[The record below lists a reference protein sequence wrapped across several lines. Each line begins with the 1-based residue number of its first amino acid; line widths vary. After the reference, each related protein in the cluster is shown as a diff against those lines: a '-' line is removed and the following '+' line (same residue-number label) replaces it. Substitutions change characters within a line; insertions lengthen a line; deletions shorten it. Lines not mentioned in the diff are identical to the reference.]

1 MRVRISMKTFNS
13 LWQRLVTPYGET
25 CERCG
30 GTQEAIAQVIPGR
43 RQLA

>member
-1 MRVRISMKTFNS
+1 MKTFNS
-13 LWQRLVTPYGET
+13 LWQRLVTPDGET